1 MACEWHFTLASFI
14 LGMLLFQTKKKVF
27 QEIDCLF
34 TNLKVQKEAATVIM
48 DSILIRPFWKS
59 CLLEQKQ
66 LA

>member
-1 MACEWHFTLASFI
+1 MTFHIGKLYFRHAVIS
-14 LGMLLFQTKKKVF
+14 KKKKKRKKGYFRRLTV
-27 QEIDCLF
+27 F
-34 TNLKVQKEAATVIM
+34 TNPKVQKEAATVIM